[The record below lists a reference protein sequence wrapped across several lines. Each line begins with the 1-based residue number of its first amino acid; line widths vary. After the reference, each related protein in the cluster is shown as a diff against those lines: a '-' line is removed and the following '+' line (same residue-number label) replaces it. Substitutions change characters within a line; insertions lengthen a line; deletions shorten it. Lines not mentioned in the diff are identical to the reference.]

1 MFKILRCVP
10 TSFIIS
16 ISWRNCRLS
25 CSLAFSEGKK
35 NNQRNLSGN
44 VSYVNSFRIK
54 RALNLF
60 LMGSFIGHI
69 RVELSYGCIIAD
81 LHFTSSKLK
90 TKTSWILL
98 SFFFD
103 EVLEQLKTN
112 IYTNFTSIVRCVW
125 IFKLLRDS
133 VFTWLPLRAVVS
145 FKRWLILGILLSVEY
160 FYFTVFEFLDE
171 RFTLL

>member
-1 MFKILRCVP
+1 M
-10 TSFIIS
+10 
-16 ISWRNCRLS
+16 CRLPS
-25 CSLAFSEGKK
+25 SSQFPEETAVCLVRWHSLKEKK

-103 EVLEQLKTN
+103 EVLEQLTNN
-112 IYTNFTSIVRCVW
+112 IYTNFHFNCTVRLN
-125 IFKLLRDS
+125 F
-133 VFTWLPLRAVVS
+133 
-145 FKRWLILGILLSVEY
+145 
-160 FYFTVFEFLDE
+160 
-171 RFTLL
+171 